1 MAAAARGRRLAQIE
15 HRRVEAALEESEE
28 RLQLLVARALD
39 AVVTIDAEGR
49 VASWNPQAVQLFG
62 WSQEEILGR
71 RLSET
76 IVPEALRESHERGL
90 ARFRATGQGTVLDQ
104 RLEMTALH
112 RDGREFP
119 VEISIAAIRMGGAVS
134 FGAFIRDIS
143 DRRRQEAERLR
154 QSEEPFRMLVD
165 GVRDYAI
172 TLLDADGRVAS
183 WNTGAEQINGYRAE
197 EIVGRSAAVFYPP
210 DTDGSEQL
218 AHELAEAREVG
229 RFESESWRVRK
240 DGTRYLAHVV
250 TTPLLDAGGEVRG
263 YSKVTHDITQRH
275 LAQVALEEKT
285 RALEEAQETLIRK
298 ERLAVVGELAG
309 GVSHELRN
317 PLGVIANSVYY
328 LRMVVPES
336 PKVEKHLGILE
347 REVRT
352 ATAIVTELLDFSR
365 TRPPTPTL
373 VDLNALVV
381 EQLERIT
388 VPGAVTVRRD
398 LAPDLPGVAVDPA
411 QVGLVLG
418 NLISNAVQAMP
429 DGGTLTVASAHSN
442 GSAAL
447 AVVDTGTGI
456 AADVLT
462 RIFEPLFTTKNRGIG
477 LGLSIARNLTEAN
490 GGTIA
495 VESGPG
501 QGTRFTLRFR
511 IPASKAA
518 PPRPGENGR

>member
-1 MAAAARGRRLAQIE
+1 M
-15 HRRVEAALEESEE
+15 
-28 RLQLLVARALD
+28 
-39 AVVTIDAEGR
+39 
-49 VASWNPQAVQLFG
+49 
-62 WSQEEILGR
+62 
-71 RLSET
+71 
-76 IVPEALRESHERGL
+76 
-90 ARFRATGQGTVLDQ
+90 
-104 RLEMTALH
+104 
-112 RDGREFP
+112 
-119 VEISIAAIRMGGAVS
+119 
-134 FGAFIRDIS
+134 
-143 DRRRQEAERLR
+143 
-154 QSEEPFRMLVD
+154 
-165 GVRDYAI
+165 
-172 TLLDADGRVAS
+172 
-183 WNTGAEQINGYRAE
+183 
-197 EIVGRSAAVFYPP
+197 
-210 DTDGSEQL
+210 
-218 AHELAEAREVG
+218 
-229 RFESESWRVRK
+229 
-240 DGTRYLAHVV
+240 

-388 VPGAVTVRRD
+388 VPGAVIRRD
-398 LAPDLPGVAVDPA
+398 LAPDLPGVGRRPGAGGA
-411 QVGLVLG
+411 RAGQST
-418 NLISNAVQAMP
+418 SNAVQAML

-518 PPRPGENGR
+518 PPRPGENGRAPGALPRGGLDADGAAVSLRQNLGDGQPEPDAPGPRREERLEDALEVLGREALARVAHRGHHGAVGAPGRDGQVSAERHGLDGILDHVAEDEQDLTPVRRDGRRVYHARRSPQ